1 MSMTIHI
8 SVKEI
13 LVFIVTEKNLTF
25 ININKDFFSRVLY
38 FLYHYQNPDIR
49 YLNLIPKNMYCENL
63 ELTYDLI

>member
-8 SVKEI
+8 LVKEI

-25 ININKDFFSRVLY
+25 RNINKNFFSRVLY
-38 FLYHYQNPDIR
+38 FLYHYQKPDISE
-49 YLNLIPKNMYCENL
+49 YLIPKNMYSENL